1 MATTLPG
8 LYITARETDL
18 LRVVAHTWLV
28 LHSIQN
34 RQELLE
40 EKKQRRKPYFYALR
54 RVTNGL
60 VALGSTVAAVNAL
73 WHLTL

>member
-1 MATTLPG
+1 MANTLPG
-8 LYITARETDL
+8 LYITAHETDV
-18 LRVVAHTWLV
+18 LRIVAHTWLV

-40 EKKQRRKPYFYALR
+40 EKKLRRKPYFYALR
-54 RVTNGL
+54 RLTNSL
-60 VALGSTVAAVNAL
+60 VALGSAVAAVNAL

>member
-1 MATTLPG
+1 MANTVPG
-8 LYITARETDL
+8 LHITARETDI
-18 LRVVAHTWLV
+18 LRFVAHTWLV

-40 EKKQRRKPYFYALR
+40 EKKQRRKPYFFALR